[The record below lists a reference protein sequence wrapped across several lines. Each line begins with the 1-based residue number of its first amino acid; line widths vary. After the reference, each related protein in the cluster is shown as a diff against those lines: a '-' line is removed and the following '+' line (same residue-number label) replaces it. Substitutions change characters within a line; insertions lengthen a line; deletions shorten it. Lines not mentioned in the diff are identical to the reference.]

1 MRADT
6 RLRALAAAAA
16 TVSFFGSFFGALYVL
31 FAVRELNIQPVV
43 LGLLIAGGGVGA
55 LIGAVLTPV
64 LTRRLGVGSL
74 LITAWAVHTLTALLV
89 PLAPATAPWGAIFL
103 LVAQV
108 VGDIG
113 WMAYFVTELSLRQG
127 ITPAAV
133 LGRVN
138 AGFELLG
145 LAITPLG
152 LLAGGALAQ
161 AVGPRL
167 ALGIGATGS
176 ALGLLWLAASPIRRL
191 RTIPVAPAASAP
203 PATRL

>member
-1 MRADT
+1 
-6 RLRALAAAAA
+6 
-16 TVSFFGSFFGALYVL
+16 
-31 FAVRELNIQPVV
+31 
-43 LGLLIAGGGVGA
+43 
-55 LIGAVLTPV
+55 
-64 LTRRLGVGSL
+64 
-74 LITAWAVHTLTALLV
+74 
-89 PLAPATAPWGAIFL
+89 
-103 LVAQV
+103 
-108 VGDIG
+108 
-113 WMAYFVTELSLRQG
+113 MAYFVTELSLRQG

-138 AGFELLG
+138 ASFEQLG
-145 LAITPLG
+145 LATSPLG

-176 ALGLLWLAASPIRRL
+176 ALGLLRLAASPIRRL